1 MCIITS
7 HEKERPLNKDTNI
20 ADNGSMVRSI
30 AVAFKLLDT
39 MVRAGEPMRITEIA
53 RQLGEGKAK
62 VHRHLSTL
70 RALGVVEQEKTSEK
84 YRLGWK
90 LFQLGQAAFEQFDI
104 KSVAE
109 PHMVRLRDLT
119 NQSAVLAVPS
129 GGEAM
134 VIASMD
140 NTSDTSLRISAVPGA
155 TPPTTASAQG
165 RIVLAYASKDH
176 REQLLASPIPAYNDK
191 SITDIKVIKDRLE
204 NIKTRLYETAIEEVM
219 LGFSTIAAPIFDA
232 DNKLIGTIGI
242 IGSVQHIA
250 NPPNPQQIAHVQS
263 CAATISN
270 VFSSDAYKG
279 IAEPF

>member
-1 MCIITS
+1 M
-7 HEKERPLNKDTNI
+7 NKDNDI
-20 ADNGSMVRSI
+20 ANNGSMVRSI

-53 RQLGEGKAK
+53 RQLNESKAK

-104 KSVAE
+104 KSIAE

-134 VIASMD
+134 VIACMD
-140 NTSDTSLRISAVPGA
+140 NTSSTNLRISAIPG
-155 TPPTTASAQG
+155 TIPPTTASAQG
-165 RIVLAYASKDH
+165 RIVMAYASPEH
-176 REQLLASPIPAYNDK
+176 REQLLSTPPKEYNNK
-191 SITDIKVIKDRLE
+191 TITNVDQIRERLE
-204 NIKTRLYETAIEEVM
+204 HIKTRLYDTAIEEVM
-219 LGFSTIAAPIFDA
+219 LGFSTVAAPIFDA
-232 DNKLIGTIGI
+232 DDKLIGTVGI
-242 IGSVQHIA
+242 IGSVQYIA
-250 NPPNPQQIAHVQS
+250 DPPNPQQIAHVQS

-270 VFSSDAYKG
+270 AFSSNAYAG
-279 IAEPF
+279 IADPF

>member
-1 MCIITS
+1 M
-7 HEKERPLNKDTNI
+7 ND
-20 ADNGSMVRSI
+20 DNDVANSGSMVRSI
-30 AVAFKLLDT
+30 TVAFKLLDT
-39 MVRAGEPMRITEIA
+39 MVRTGEPMRITEIA
-53 RQLGEGKAK
+53 RQLDESKAK

-90 LFQLGQAAFEQFDI
+90 LFQLGQAAFEQFDL
-104 KSVAE
+104 KSIAE

-119 NQSAVLAVPS
+119 NQSAVLSVPS

-134 VIASMD
+134 VIASLD

-165 RIVLAYASKDH
+165 RVVLAYASPEHQKK
-176 REQLLASPIPAYNDK
+176 LLKTPLKIYNDK
-191 SITDIKVIKDRLE
+191 SMTKVDDVRDRLKL
-204 NIKTRLYETAIEEVM
+204 IKQRLYETAIEEVM

-232 DNKLIGTIGI
+232 DNKLIGTVGI
-242 IGSVQHIA
+242 IGSVQYIA
-250 NPPNPQQIAHVQS
+250 DPPNPQQIAHVHS

-270 VFSSDAYKG
+270 AFSSNAYAG
-279 IAEPF
+279 IADPF